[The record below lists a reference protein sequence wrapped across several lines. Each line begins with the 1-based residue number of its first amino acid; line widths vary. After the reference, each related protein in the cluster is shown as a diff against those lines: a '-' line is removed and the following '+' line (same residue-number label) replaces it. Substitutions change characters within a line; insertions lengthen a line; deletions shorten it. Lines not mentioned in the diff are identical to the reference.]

1 MSMIE
6 NDILISPGNARVL
19 SEMYLAI
26 FDFNP
31 LESEKDVTKERIKVL
46 SYQTGDIV
54 LMTIKPNRYGWFEG
68 YRASDPAR
76 LCGISHVSTV
86 KKINF

>member
-1 MSMIE
+1 MIE

-46 SYQTGDIV
+46 SY
-54 LMTIKPNRYGWFEG
+54 
-68 YRASDPAR
+68 
-76 LCGISHVSTV
+76 
-86 KKINF
+86 